1 MGKFRELLRMFGRI
15 CAMLPIMLWWEQAK
29 KRRRSLVFALRA
41 GKLCNRRYMAG
52 NFVTGAKSGKACQQQ
67 GRENIRALGAGR
79 CVTGDRSAKMRL
91 R

>member
-1 MGKFRELLRMFGRI
+1 M
-15 CAMLPIMLWWEQAK
+15 
-29 KRRRSLVFALRA
+29 FALRA

-52 NFVTGAKSGKACQQQ
+52 NFVTGAESGKACQQQ
-67 GRENIRALGAGR
+67 GRENICALWAGK

>member
-1 MGKFRELLRMFGRI
+1 MGKFRELLRIFGRI
-15 CAMLPIMLWWEQAK
+15 RAMLPIMLWWEQAK
-29 KRRRSLVFALRA
+29 KRRRSLVFAPRA
-41 GKLCNRRYMAG
+41 GKMCNRRYMAG

>member
-1 MGKFRELLRMFGRI
+1 MF
-15 CAMLPIMLWWEQAK
+15 AP
-29 KRRRSLVFALRA
+29 RA
-41 GKLCNRRYMAG
+41 GKMCNWRYMAG
-52 NFVTGAKSGKACQQQ
+52 NFVTGAKSVKACQQQ

>member
-1 MGKFRELLRMFGRI
+1 
-15 CAMLPIMLWWEQAK
+15 MLPIMLWWEQTK

-67 GRENIRALGAGR
+67 GRENIRALRAGKCVIGFALALGAESMAR
-79 CVTGDRSAKMRL
+79 RAQDQVAM
-91 R
+91 